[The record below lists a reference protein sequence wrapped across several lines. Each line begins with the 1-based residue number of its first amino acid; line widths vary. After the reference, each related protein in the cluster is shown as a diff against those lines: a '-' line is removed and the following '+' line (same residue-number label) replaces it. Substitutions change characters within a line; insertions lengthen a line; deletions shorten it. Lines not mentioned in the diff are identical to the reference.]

1 MLEKDRFLQIKE
13 MARTVRKENERLFEA
28 FSKEAPDDAIR
39 EKNEFLE
46 TIIASMDDE
55 FSTGDKG
62 HEERQIFRASVLI
75 PDDDDFLET
84 YSKDKNIRSLMR
96 TYAVGI
102 EDIMSKIT
110 ELNIY
115 TEYLNDEKESHFA
128 EESNEEYSTAFADEE
143 ETEIPLDTMPNLSS
157 KDAESLL
164 SEIEHLSSVI
174 DDLEKTDY
182 GVVLE
187 PEESADK
194 EEEKTEVIEP
204 VIPSKVE
211 NEELSYSS
219 DMSIDDISNAVDGF
233 VDDYNNIQND
243 LEKSKKDL
251 KKAKHENEKLK
262 DQVKK
267 LKEDAYTLKKNNL
280 ESAKS
285 LKEVNDHI
293 KQLENENITLKDQV
307 KDMEGKIKRSSA
319 LLKKIYNSIPKKT
332 NENH

>member
-1 MLEKDRFLQIKE
+1 MLEKDRFLEIKE
-13 MARTVRKENERLFEA
+13 MAKKVRDENERLFDA
-28 FSKEAPDDAIR
+28 FSKEAPDDAMR

-46 TIIASMDDE
+46 TIVDSMDSE
-55 FSTGDKG
+55 FSKGDKG
-62 HEERQIFRASVLI
+62 KEERQIFRANVLI
-75 PDDDDFLET
+75 PDDEDFLET
-84 YSKDKNIRSLMR
+84 YSKDKNIRNLMN

-115 TEYLNDEKESHFA
+115 TDYLNDEEPSHF
-128 EESNEEYSTAFADEE
+128 EEEAKEEYSTSFADDEDM
-143 ETEIPLDTMPNLSS
+143 PLDNVPNLSS

-164 SEIEHLSSVI
+164 NEIENLSSVI
-174 DDLEKTDY
+174 DDLEKSDY

-187 PEESADK
+187 PK
-194 EEEKTEVIEP
+194 EEAMEPVLADENETEEPKTEP
-204 VIPSKVE
+204 K

-243 LEKSKKDL
+243 LEKSKKEL
-251 KKAKHENEKLK
+251 KKAKTENDKLK

-285 LKEVNDHI
+285 LKEANEHN
-293 KQLENENITLKDQV
+293 KMLENENATLKDQV
-307 KDMEGKIKRSSA
+307 KDMEDKIKRSSA
-319 LLKKIYNSIPKKT
+319 LLKKIYNSIQKR
-332 NENH
+332 